1 MIDSCISYK
10 PMQLAFM
17 LNHWTEDLTIKQR
30 DTHQALPAEIYEELM
45 YINRANGEKNTICFR
60 YTTNSDIKAS
70 KQTKV
75 KLKLIKFF
83 NDYNSRLPYYLAL
96 FMLALLIPIFVNNPR
111 LFLEMSSLF
120 MIMSLWYVLWIL
132 IMFVL
137 CVLVII
143 FVNVLRS
150 ITLVKHPH
158 YLYLSQIH
166 FEGEPTERLKLEFK
180 DNEGFYG
187 KNNNIDLTIV
197 INEGHFY
204 NPEVSQAELVR
215 VLRTIQYAQLVQF
228 VQ

>member
-30 DTHQALPAEIYEELM
+30 DVHQPLPAEIYEELLD
-45 YINRANGEKNTICFR
+45 INQTNGEKNTICFR

-83 NDYNSRLPYYLAL
+83 NDYNSRLPYYFAL
-96 FMLALLIPIFVNNPR
+96 FMFALLIPIFVNNPR
-111 LFLEMSSLF
+111 LLFEMSSLF
-120 MIMSLWYVLWIL
+120 MIMGLWCVLWVL

-137 CVLVII
+137 CVCVIV

-150 ITLVKHPH
+150 ITPIKHPH

-166 FEGEPTERLKLEFK
+166 FEGEPTDRLKLVFK
-180 DNEGFYG
+180 DNENFYG

-204 NPEVSQAELVR
+204 NQEISQSELVR